1 MKPHAIACL
10 AALALVPALVPPA
23 AGQAPSLSNPNALT
37 EQAPDTYYVKLDT
50 TKGAVVIE
58 VHRAWAPNGADRF
71 YNLVKNGYYDDAR
84 FFRVL
89 PGFIVQF
96 GLSGDPKVNAAWSA
110 ARIPDDPVKES
121 NRRGTVTFAM
131 AGPNT
136 RTTQVFINLGSNGAA
151 LDGKGFAPFG
161 KVVSGLKSVEMF
173 YDKYG
178 EGAPKG
184 IGPDQSR
191 IRTEGTAYL
200 LTNFPNLDY
209 IKKATI
215 TEKP

>member
-1 MKPHAIACL
+1 MKPHAIACF
-10 AALALVPALVPPA
+10 AALALAPLLAPVA
-23 AGQAPSLSNPNALT
+23 AAQEPSLSNPASLT
-37 EQAPDTYYVKLDT
+37 ETAPEIYYVKLDT
-50 TKGAVVIE
+50 TKGAVIIE

-71 YNLVKNGYYDDAR
+71 YNLVKYGFYDDAR

-89 PGFIVQF
+89 PGFVAQF
-96 GLSGDPKVNAAWSA
+96 GLSGDAKLNALWGS
-110 ARIPDDPVKES
+110 ARIADDPVKEA

-136 RTTQVFINLGSNGAA
+136 RTTQVFINIGSNTA

-161 KVVSGLKSVEMF
+161 KVISGMKTVDMF

-184 IGPDQSR
+184 LGPDQGR

-200 LTNFPNLDY
+200 LTDFPALDY

-215 TEKP
+215 VEKP

>member
-1 MKPHAIACL
+1 MKPHAIACF
-10 AALALVPALVPPA
+10 AALVPSLLLAPPA
-23 AGQAPSLSNPNALT
+23 AAQAPALSNPNALT

-131 AGPNT
+131 AGPKRAT
-136 RTTQVFINLGSNGAA
+136 RGA
-151 LDGKGFAPFG
+151 GQ
-161 KVVSGLKSVEMF
+161 
-173 YDKYG
+173 
-178 EGAPKG
+178 
-184 IGPDQSR
+184 IGRASCR
-191 IRTEGTAYL
+191 ERV
-200 LTNFPNLDY
+200 
-209 IKKATI
+209 
-215 TEKP
+215 